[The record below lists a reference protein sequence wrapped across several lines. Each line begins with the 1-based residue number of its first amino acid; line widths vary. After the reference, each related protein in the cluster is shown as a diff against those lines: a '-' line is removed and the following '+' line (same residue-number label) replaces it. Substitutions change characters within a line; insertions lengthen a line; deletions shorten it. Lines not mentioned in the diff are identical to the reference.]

1 MARKRRTN
9 GMPLTG
15 DYLIVFSDGTRGT
28 IRKFGRRSYA
38 SFPRTVKISPL
49 PKKLPRRKSNPHNGY
64 GSDTK

>member
-28 IRKFGRRSYA
+28 ITKIGRRWWA
-38 SFPRTVKISPL
+38 KFPEAVKVR
-49 PKKLPRRKSNPHNGY
+49 PKITRKTNLTPRPPK
-64 GSDTK
+64 T